1 MPDKQLRRLKTLLQE
16 AETNLAAAREL
27 LASVLN
33 DDGAVVAPANIT
45 TEPLEGK
52 VIEGIFD
59 GQVMVGPDDRNYPVP
74 SNYASKSKLVEGDVL
89 KLTITP
95 EGNFLYKQIDPVARR
110 NAIGI
115 LKMRDGLYYADVDGK
130 DYRVLLASVTFFK
143 LKVGERVAVIVP
155 ADNPDAS
162 WAAVEMSL

>member
-27 LASVLN
+27 LSSVLSEE
-33 DDGAVVAPANIT
+33 GEVMAPAA
-45 TEPLEGK
+45 PSASLEGK
-52 VIEGIFD
+52 VVEGIFD
-59 GQVMVGPDDRNYPVP
+59 GQVMIGPDNRNYPVP

-110 NAIGI
+110 NAVGI
-115 LKMRDGLYYADVDGK
+115 LKMRDGVYFVDVEGK
-130 DYRVLLASVTFFK
+130 DFRVLLASVTFFR

-155 ADNPDAS
+155 SENADAS
-162 WAAVEMSL
+162 WAAVEMAL

>member
-27 LASVLN
+27 LSSVLA
-33 DDGAVVAPANIT
+33 DDGAVVAPADPISS
-45 TEPLEGK
+45 PEGK
-52 VIEGIFD
+52 IVEGIFD
-59 GQVMVGPDDRNYPVP
+59 GQVMIGPDNRNYPVP

-110 NAIGI
+110 NAVGI
-115 LKMRDGLYYADVDGK
+115 LKMRDGIYYVDVDGK

-155 ADNPDAS
+155 ADNADAS
-162 WAAVEMSL
+162 WAAVEMAL